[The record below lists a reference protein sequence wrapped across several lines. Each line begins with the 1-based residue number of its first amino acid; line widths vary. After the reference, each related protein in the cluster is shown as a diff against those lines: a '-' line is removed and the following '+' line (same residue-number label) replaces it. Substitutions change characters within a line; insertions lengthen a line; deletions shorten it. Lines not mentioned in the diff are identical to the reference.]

1 MGVIQSAV
9 NQAVGA
15 AGEAIRDVK
24 VLQKANQL
32 TEGQQKLSQGQSDV
46 ATGSK
51 VIAQNL
57 NKQQVMQSNPQMTEE
72 EAQIA
77 AEEEVERQW
86 EIAKQ
91 KSELQR
97 QRLLRMNGE
106 MQSTKD
112 RLKNLKD
119 LKERERLKKSP
130 LGGDLN
136 G

>member
-9 NQAVGA
+9 NQAIGA
-15 AGEAIRDVK
+15 AGETIRDVK

-32 TEGQQKLSQGQSDV
+32 TEGQQKLAKGQADV

-57 NKQQVMQSNPQMTEE
+57 NKQQVKQSNPQMTDE

-77 AEEEVERQW
+77 AEAEVEKQW

-97 QRLLRMNGE
+97 QRLLRMNGD

-119 LKERERLKKSP
+119 LKEKERLKKSV
-130 LGGDLN
+130 LGGDFN
-136 G
+136 V

>member
-1 MGVIQSAV
+1 MGVIQSTV
-9 NQAVGA
+9 NQGIGA
-15 AGEAIRDVK
+15 IGESIRDLK

-32 TEGQQKLSQGQSDV
+32 TEGQKNLAQGQSDV

-57 NKQQVMQSNPQMTEE
+57 NKQQVKKSYPKMTDE

-77 AEEEVERQW
+77 AEEEVEKQW

-119 LKERERLKKSP
+119 LKERERLKKSV
-130 LGGDLN
+130 LGGDFN
-136 G
+136 V